1 MKTSPAVCKKYLS
14 QVQNAIPDTSASKKE
29 ILLQMKY
36 DVKDYV
42 AEHPN
47 YSYDDLVAEFGSPES
62 ITDSVLSFQSAQ
74 LLRKDLL
81 YKRIT
86 IFLVVL
92 VLVLLTCFLTATI
105 IKHQN
110 ELPASGYIEL
120 EIINSDND

>member
-1 MKTSPAVCKKYLS
+1 MKTSPAVYKKYLS

-62 ITDSVLSFQSAQ
+62 ITDSILSFQSAQ

-81 YKRIT
+81 HKRIA
-86 IFLVVL
+86 IFLAVL
-92 VLVLLTCFLTATI
+92 VLILLTCFLTSKYI
-105 IKHQN
+105 EHQN
-110 ELPASGYIEL
+110 TLPASGYIEL
-120 EIINSDND
+120 KIINSDND